1 MFDSDKGDK
10 PVLLRCVCVGKGV
23 MLRDFFLHP
32 DDSGFPYLL
41 RIFARCFAIQKVLP
55 SDQKSGG
62 GSKKKFWNGNNG
74 PACTGCIFIL
84 FRSLW

>member
-1 MFDSDKGDK
+1 MC
-10 PVLLRCVCVGKGV
+10 LCGKRGYAE
-23 MLRDFFLHP
+23 RFFLHP

-62 GSKKKFWNGNNG
+62 GSKKSSG
-74 PACTGCIFIL
+74 TGTTDPPVLDVSL
-84 FRSLW
+84 FSFAPFGDSDLP